1 MSEVHANF
9 PVRLFPLPA
18 KNTSPASSPRVSS
31 SGIGQVLL
39 KMATVTALV
48 FLTVLAAALVDA
60 TETAEKTDPFT
71 YDYSQ
76 LRVGGLIMAAVLCL
90 IGICILFSNHCRCKF
105 KQDNRK
111 RANGTATTTEHLL
124 SSPARASEC

>member
-1 MSEVHANF
+1 
-9 PVRLFPLPA
+9 
-18 KNTSPASSPRVSS
+18 
-31 SGIGQVLL
+31 
-39 KMATVTALV
+39 MATIAALLI
-48 FLTVLAAALVDA
+48 LTVFVTTLKGA

-105 KQDNRK
+105 KQDNGK
-111 RANGTATTTEHLL
+111 RAKGTSATTEQLL
-124 SSPARASEC
+124 SSPAHASEC

>member
-1 MSEVHANF
+1 MGVF
-9 PVRLFPLPA
+9 IF
-18 KNTSPASSPRVSS
+18 
-31 SGIGQVLL
+31 SGGF
-39 KMATVTALV
+39 KPFFFF
-48 FLTVLAAALVDA
+48 FLST
-60 TETAEKTDPFT
+60 P
-71 YDYSQ
+71 DYSQ

-111 RANGTATTTEHLL
+111 RANGTAATTEQLL